1 MKSSD
6 FPPRFQF
13 KPRPIP
19 TSTVVPLNSK
29 TSIQAQ
35 TAQPE
40 KAQPEKAQ
48 PTAPATV
55 GVPPKKIR
63 PKQHRCHPNRL
74 QLVWLALLM
83 GMAGLAVNLFR
94 LQISQGQLLKQRAQY
109 QQSVHSS
116 HFVPRRPMS
125 DADGNILAIDRLV
138 YTLYAHPHLFK
149 YSTGEIAS
157 QLAPMLLREDLTT
170 PTATELLEQ
179 FNQAESGIK
188 VAEFLTEEVTNR
200 IKNLRIDGLEFT
212 QHRQRLYPQ
221 EEIAADIIGYVNGDG
236 IGQAGVEFSQHEL
249 LERSMSTLQLK
260 RAVDGTWVP
269 DQLATGFVQLDD
281 LELRLTIETRLQRV
295 VGSILNKHVKR
306 HGAKRGTVIIL
317 DAKDGS
323 IVSLVNSPSYDPNE
337 YYKFDIERFKNWALS
352 DLYEPGS
359 TFKPINIAL
368 ALESG
373 VIQPDD
379 YIYDEGRIYMGKWVL
394 QNADYPYAGPYG
406 TISITDVI
414 KYSSNVSMV
423 RIMQKLEPEVYYEGL
438 KRLGLDD
445 MMEVDLPFEV
455 SSNLKS
461 RRQFIYVPVEAATTS
476 FGQGFSITPL
486 KLAQLY
492 GVLANGGKLV
502 TPHVV
507 QGLYNSNGQNY
518 WEPPLPEPRQ
528 VFSEET
534 TQAVLE
540 MMETVVEDGTGKNA
554 QIPGYRIAGKTG
566 TAEKADER
574 GGYSDSAKITSFVG
588 VLSVNQPRY
597 VVLAA
602 IDEPRTRNAS
612 GGKVAAPIVKEV
624 MKELISAKRIPPS
637 PEWLEQQ
644 NNHNQAEYG
653 QQY

>member
-1 MKSSD
+1 
-6 FPPRFQF
+6 
-13 KPRPIP
+13 
-19 TSTVVPLNSK
+19 
-29 TSIQAQ
+29 
-35 TAQPE
+35 
-40 KAQPEKAQ
+40 
-48 PTAPATV
+48 
-55 GVPPKKIR
+55 
-63 PKQHRCHPNRL
+63 
-74 QLVWLALLM
+74 M

-94 LQISQGQLLKQRAQY
+94 LQISQGQILKQRAQY
-109 QQSVHSS
+109 QQSVHSLP
-116 HFVPRRPMS
+116 FVPRRPIS

-149 YSTGEIAS
+149 YSDADIAE

-212 QHRQRLYPQ
+212 PHRQRLYPQ
-221 EEIAADIIGYVNGDG
+221 EEIAADIIGYVNGEG
-236 IGQAGVEFSQHEL
+236 KGQAGVEFSQQEL
-249 LERSMSTLQLK
+249 LERSMSALQLK

-281 LELRLTIETRLQRV
+281 LELRLTINTRLQRV
-295 VGSILNKHVKR
+295 VRSILNKHVKR
-306 HGAKRGTVIIL
+306 HGAKRGTVIVL

-368 ALESG
+368 ALEAG
-373 VIQPDD
+373 VIKPDD

-394 QNADYPYAGPYG
+394 ENADYSYAGPYG
-406 TISITDVI
+406 TISMTDVI
-414 KYSSNVSMV
+414 KYSSNVSMI

-438 KRLGLDD
+438 KRLGLDE

-486 KLAQLY
+486 KLAQLH
-492 GVLANGGKLV
+492 GILANGGKLV

-507 QGLYNSNGQNY
+507 QGLYNSNGQSY

-540 MMETVVEDGTGKNA
+540 MMETVVDDGTGTAA

-566 TAEKADER
+566 TAQKADAY

-588 VLSVNQPRY
+588 ILSVNQPRY

-624 MKELISAKRIPPS
+624 MEELISAKRIPPS

-644 NNHNQAEYG
+644 NNNNEADY
-653 QQY
+653 

>member
-1 MKSSD
+1 MTSSD
-6 FPPRFQF
+6 FPPRFRL
-13 KPRPIP
+13 KSRP
-19 TSTVVPLNSK
+19 TSASTVIPLNSRSSLQSPQQQSAQAEASSK
-29 TSIQAQ
+29 TPVS
-35 TAQPE
+35 
-40 KAQPEKAQ
+40 
-48 PTAPATV
+48 
-55 GVPPKKIR
+55 VPPKKVSSKR
-63 PKQHRCHPNRL
+63 RRCHPNRL

-94 LQISQGQLLKQRAQY
+94 LQITQGQLLKQRAQY
-109 QQSVHSS
+109 QQSVLSS
-116 HFVPRRPMS
+116 PFVPRRPMS
-125 DADGNILAIDRLV
+125 DADGNILAIDQV
-138 YTLYAHPHLFK
+138 VFTLYAHPHLFK
-149 YSTGEIAS
+149 YSAAEIAEK
-157 QLAPMLLREDLTT
+157 LAPLLLREDLTT
-170 PTATELLEQ
+170 PTATELSEQ
-179 FNQAESGIK
+179 FNQAESGVKI
-188 VAEFLTEEVTNR
+188 AEFLTEEVTNR
-200 IKNLRIDGLEFT
+200 IKELRIDGLEFT

-221 EEIAADIIGYVNGDG
+221 EEIAADIIGYVNGEG
-236 IGQAGVEFSQHEL
+236 KGQAGVEFSQQEL
-249 LERSMSTLQLK
+249 LERSMPTLQLK

-269 DQLATGFVQLDD
+269 DELATGFVQLDD

-323 IVSLVNSPSYDPNE
+323 ILSLVNSPSYNPNE

-368 ALESG
+368 ALEAG
-373 VIQPDD
+373 VIRPDD
-379 YIYDEGRIYMGKWVL
+379 YIYDEGRIYMGKWTL
-394 QNADYPYAGPYG
+394 QNSDYSYAGAYG

-438 KRLGLDD
+438 KRLGLDEA
-445 MMEVDLPFEV
+445 MELDLPFEV

-507 QGLYNSNGQNY
+507 QGLYNSNGQSY

-540 MMETVVEDGTGKNA
+540 MMETVVADGTGTKA

-566 TAEKADER
+566 TAQKADER
-574 GGYSDSAKITSFVG
+574 GGYSDDAKITSFVG
-588 VLSVNQPRY
+588 VLSVNKPRY

-602 IDEPRTRNAS
+602 IDEPQTANAA
-612 GGKVAAPIVKEV
+612 GGTVTAPIVKEV
-624 MKELISAKRIPPS
+624 MEELISAKKIPPS
-637 PEWLEQQ
+637 PEWLEQAQ
-644 NNHNQAEYG
+644 KETEMNTEVDY
-653 QQY
+653 